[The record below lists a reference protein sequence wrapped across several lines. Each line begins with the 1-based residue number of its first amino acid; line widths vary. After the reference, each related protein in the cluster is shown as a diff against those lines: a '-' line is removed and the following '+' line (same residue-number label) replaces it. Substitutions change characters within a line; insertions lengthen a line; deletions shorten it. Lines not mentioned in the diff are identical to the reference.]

1 MAITLTNVQI
11 VTEDETLRGTL
22 IYGAGGVVEV
32 QPGNSAAPGAE
43 DCEGDFIAPGLIE
56 CHTDN
61 IERHFAPRPGVV
73 WPNPLA
79 SALAHDAQIVGA
91 GITTVY
97 NAVCV
102 GGYDDGKDFR
112 TKIMTSMIE
121 AIDDARRK
129 SLLRADHR
137 LHLRCETTD
146 PKMMGYLT
154 QSGTA
159 DAVKLA
165 SLMDH
170 TPGQRQWRDLDNYRK
185 FIKGEGRTED
195 EIEEIIKAEIDRA
208 SQPVHE
214 NFQKAVAFFK
224 QRDIPMASHDDTTV
238 EHVADA
244 HAAGCMIAEFP
255 TTVEAAQAAREKGMK
270 IVAGAPNVVRGG
282 SHSGGVAV
290 TELAKWKLV
299 DVLSS
304 DYVPASLLQA
314 VHALSKSTMTLHEAA
329 GLATWRAADMLGLA
343 DRGRLTPGQR
353 ADFVRFR
360 VIDGTPIVRAVTV
373 GGQRVF

>member
-1 MAITLTNVQI
+1 MAVILTNAQI
-11 VTEDETLRGTL
+11 VTEDGTVRGTL
-22 IYGAGGVVEV
+22 VYGEGGVIEV

-79 SALAHDAQIVGA
+79 SALAHVAQIIGA

-97 NAVCV
+97 DAICV

-112 TKIMTSMIE
+112 TKIMKSMIDAVGE
-121 AIDDARRK
+121 ASKKD
-129 SLLRADHR
+129 LLRADHR

-154 QSGTA
+154 QNGA
-159 DAVKLA
+159 AAVSLA

-224 QRDIPMASHDDTTV
+224 QRGIPMASHDDTTV

-244 HAAGCMIAEFP
+244 HAAGCTIAEFP
-255 TTVEAAQAAREKGMK
+255 TTVEAARAARDKGMK

-290 TELAKWKLV
+290 TELARQKLV

-314 VHALSKSTMTLHEAA
+314 VHTLSKSAMTLHEAV
-329 GLATWRAADMLGLA
+329 GLATWSAADMLGLS
-343 DRGRLTPGQR
+343 DRGRLKSGQR

-360 VIDGTPIVRAVTV
+360 IVDGTPVVRAVTV
-373 GGQRVF
+373 RGQRVF

>member
-1 MAITLTNVQI
+1 MAVILTNAQI
-11 VTEDETLRGTL
+11 VTEDGTVRGTL
-22 IYGAGGVVEV
+22 VYGAGGVVEV
-32 QPGNSAAPGAE
+32 QDGRSSVAGAE

-79 SALAHDAQIVGA
+79 SALAHDAQIIGA

-97 NAVCV
+97 DAICV

-112 TKIMTSMIE
+112 TKIMKSMIDAVGE
-121 AIDDARRK
+121 ASKKD
-129 SLLRADHR
+129 LLRADHR

-154 QSGTA
+154 QNGA
-159 DAVKLA
+159 AAVSLA

-224 QRDIPMASHDDTTV
+224 QRGIPMASHDDTTV

-244 HAAGCMIAEFP
+244 HAAGCTIAEFP
-255 TTVEAAQAAREKGMK
+255 TTVEAAHAARGKGMK

-290 TELAKWKLV
+290 TELAKQKLV

-314 VHALSKSTMTLHEAA
+314 VHTLSKSAMTLHEAV
-329 GLATWRAADMLGLA
+329 GLATWSAADMLGLS
-343 DRGRLTPGQR
+343 DRGRLKPGQR

-360 VIDGTPIVRAVTV
+360 IVDGTPVVRAVTV
-373 GGQRVF
+373 HGQRVF